1 MWTPTRNVTLYLEI
15 GAAQLLSVTAVTEIA
30 QKSALLCVNM
40 QKPYPAG
47 MAFVQAQIVGIVL
60 T

>member
-1 MWTPTRNVTLYLEI
+1 MTGPLEI
-15 GAAQLLSVTAVTEIA
+15 GAAPLLSVTAVTEIA